1 MKDKEEL
8 INKLLEDLVK
18 ECKQLGV
25 KYVIAVNMEI
35 KTHATAL
42 YIATMIWNILKGLPS
57 EGRQITITLLL
68 QLLEKEIEE
77 E

>member
-1 MKDKEEL
+1 MENKEEL

-57 EGRQITITLLL
+57 EGRQRVITLLT
-68 QLLEKEIEE
+68 EYIEE
-77 E
+77 EIKEE

>member
-42 YIATMIWNILKGLPS
+42 YLATMIWNILKGLPS